1 MNCDR
6 MDTAKAAS
14 GWDTMTGQRT
24 LLIAS
29 MLGILRMCV
38 TCIGVDDESAVEN
51 VAPVTIGIATGVE
64 FISLNFLT
72 MAWMYML

>member
-1 MNCDR
+1 

-14 GWDTMTGQRT
+14 GQDMTTSQRT